1 MTEDPDDPRFSIQ
14 TGEQTSRGVELDVG
28 GEILPGWNII
38 ASAAYIDAF
47 ISEDNTLEVGNR
59 LDNVAEF
66 SSSLWTTYE
75 IQSGNLQG
83 LGFGLGLFYVGDRFG
98 DLDNSY
104 VLPSYLR
111 TDAAIYYQRNNWRAA
126 LNIKNLFDVEYF
138 TGSDGGRVQVQP
150 GAPLTVLG
158 TFSLES

>member
-1 MTEDPDDPRFSIQ
+1 MMASDDWKRNCQ
-14 TGEQTSRGVELDVG
+14 ATV
-28 GEILPGWNII
+28 
-38 ASAAYIDAF
+38 
-47 ISEDNTLEVGNR
+47 
-59 LDNVAEF
+59 F
-66 SSSLWTTYE
+66 SSRSNSLKQTFVT
-75 IQSGNLQG
+75 LP
-83 LGFGLGLFYVGDRFG
+83 DRFG

-150 GAPLTVLG
+150 GAATVLEHFRWSFDMQLRKRHWLY
-158 TFSLES
+158 TAI